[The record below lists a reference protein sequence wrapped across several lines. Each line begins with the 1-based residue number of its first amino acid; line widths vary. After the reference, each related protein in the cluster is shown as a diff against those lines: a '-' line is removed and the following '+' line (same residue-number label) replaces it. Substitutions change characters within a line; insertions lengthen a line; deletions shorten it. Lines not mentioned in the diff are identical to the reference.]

1 MPSISAT
8 LQLDAGG
15 LADLQAIPQQLEI
28 LVNTAKGKLDAIYGG
43 AAAGDPFSG
52 LLANFKAL
60 ETQAAD
66 LPDLGSVLGPM
77 QSLAKDLPDAGFVNI
92 SALTRDVDQMLEV
105 FGPAKDLLLSGNL
118 DASLEQGAG
127 KALEL
132 VQGLLKPG
140 DDSKSVL
147 DQLERFFDLFR
158 SLQSWGHAPPDA
170 QALADFLGRLFVGV
184 PADLLEKPY
193 AALRAVLDPLA
204 HVLPQGPELTAW
216 RGAFAGR
223 VQFWA
228 DANAHLAAANIDW
241 SGLEASLHAELQLL
255 IELRAKRDRVI
266 SLSGANLNSLDF
278 RALDQ
283 LKDVI
288 AVIARPPEFRIA
300 KIMDGIRSHIEAL
313 ATSLESWAPTPEE
326 LRVVVNGLTGSFR
339 QFLEQSPLGELRN
352 LLLRFHHRMM
362 LAIESLLF
370 QALAGDV
377 EKALL
382 QVADAIGVLDP
393 DLVRKPIH
401 EFFDTIE
408 SKIKEVPL
416 ADVQAAVGAVWNE
429 VKSVLQQIDTQL
441 TGVKDTLTAL
451 TSRVNDLT
459 QQLKPILDT
468 VSKDIDTIKAM
479 LDSFDLK
486 EPASLIVDDL
496 HQLRDKLA
504 AVDFSVIPGPALS
517 GLHAGAQLLRGLDVA
532 GAVNPPLGDA
542 LAKVDPTPQL
552 QSVTVSLSGATV
564 NLRAVDPSSVVAQL
578 DKPVDDLLR
587 ALNEFGP
594 EKLNR
599 LLLEAIRPVEDA
611 LHQLDFGQILSPL
624 TKAFA
629 DLFAKV
635 DGVLNPDPIFAPLD
649 KLVQPVVDAIDAVQP
664 SRLIGLATAHAE
676 PLADATASSAHPP
689 AAIANARAALQA
701 IPEFAESQEGLF
713 GYRPGDML
721 IPIID
726 IHRMLVQSVGRI
738 SEEVLTEAARAF
750 QHNLTGRLQALL
762 PASIGVEV
770 DSSLRLAV
778 GEFAP
783 GAVMGKLN
791 EFALAFQGFVG
802 KFASVSASLNAGDT
816 VVAGRIR
823 TLLPQLDPLLL
834 TPSPAQADG
843 LVAASAKAKAGLRLD
858 GLHAVSSQLV
868 ALETMFPAF
877 LRAPEV
883 TAQSLRQ
890 FLQDLDPA
898 PVRIAI
904 NAAYDRI
911 GARIVALQEPL
922 MKGMDQLMGLVED
935 FVLPI
940 TPGALLVLGDQLHQA
955 VKDQLLAFHPDR
967 FKDELKVI
975 FDIVKAQLKAF
986 NPAVIVDELDQ
997 RRDDLIKT
1005 LRGFVAGLQ
1014 PDASEFI
1021 KLQGDLAAL
1030 KPGEILK
1037 PAVQALQP
1045 VTDLLGKIDAK
1056 ILLQP
1061 LIDAIARIRAEVP
1074 EVVAEI
1080 EAAIDEVLDTIPEG
1094 GGASAS
1100 VSISAS
1106 ASVG

>member
-28 LVNTAKGKLDAIYGG
+28 LVNTAKGKLDAIHGG

-77 QSLAKDLPDAGFVNI
+77 QSLAKDFPDAGFVNI

-362 LAIESLLF
+362 LAIESLPF

-649 KLVQPVVDAIDAVQP
+649 KLVSPWSTP
-664 SRLIGLATAHAE
+664 STPCSRHAS
-676 PLADATASSAHPP
+676 LGSPP
-689 AAIANARAALQA
+689 RMRSRSPMRPPPRPTLPPRSPTPARRCKRSRNS
-701 IPEFAESQEGLF
+701 AESQEGLF

-783 GAVMGKLN
+783 GAAMGIN
-791 EFALAFQGFVG
+791 EVALAFQGFVG

-898 PVRIAI
+898 PVSIAI

-1005 LRGFVAGLQ
+1005 LRV
-1014 PDASEFI
+1014 SS
-1021 KLQGDLAAL
+1021 
-1030 KPGEILK
+1030 PGSSRTPPSSSSCRAIRQRRTGRDFK

-1045 VTDLLGKIDAK
+1045 VTDLLGKIDATF
-1056 ILLQP
+1056 LLQP
-1061 LIDAIARIRAEVP
+1061 LIDAIAESARSRRWWRRSRP
-1074 EVVAEI
+1074 PS
-1080 EAAIDEVLDTIPEG
+1080 TRCSRPIPEG